1 MKRKASKWMSLLLTL
16 TMALSLLPTPAAA
29 VELEEPTDL
38 PPQEEA
44 ATQEEAAPQET
55 ADTPAE
61 ETEADVVMAE
71 TVETVSWL
79 PDTADLGSEDELLTA
94 YMEHALDDQLH
105 GPQNHAATFGIVARE
120 RLTEPE
126 KTIYDK
132 LKNQIDHVA
141 AGTQHSTVFTIS
153 ETLTPE
159 TVGGPVYQISGNQVA
174 LTPAAEAK
182 KAELSMTAESAR
194 RVADALRNDCPY
206 ALYWWDKTS
215 QLQMGLQET
224 PSKTGSLNP
233 QDIPTLTLTIQL
245 TFTYVVSQDYGS
257 GTTTNTRPEKVQT
270 ALNTAAEIINNAKS
284 KGELEKLQYFKDEI
298 CRLTSYN
305 DEAAKDTYTGG
316 YGDPWQLIYV
326 FDGDTSTNVVCEGY
340 AKAFQYLCDQSG
352 LDCISVTGQLSGGGA
367 SGGSGG
373 HMWNV
378 VTLEGKNYLVDVTN
392 CDEGTVGA
400 PDKLFLKAPASGSME
415 NGYTIVNTTFT
426 YDQETKNLYGSE
438 VLTLATQSY
447 APPQQI
453 TGTVA
458 IDGTAKIGEILTAN
472 VTGAPQDATLVYQ
485 WYRGD
490 AAISG
495 AAGNTYTPNEAA
507 DVNQTIKVVVT
518 ADGYIGEL
526 SASTTDPVAKGDGP
540 VAPSTPTAKSHT
552 HNSITVDAVSGQ
564 EYACVTRGTQPQA
577 GDWKDDST
585 FTGLTANTT
594 YDIYTRVKATDT
606 HNASPSSA
614 VLTVATKAAPI
625 DKVTVTID
633 TPKKGQ
639 SLPTASVTDQP
650 ASVVAK
656 TAWYEGST
664 ASGTPVSGNATAGQV
679 YTAQITLT
687 ATDPSFAD
695 SVSVTLNNESPA
707 NVTPDGSGNLV
718 ITKTFSPTAEKT
730 ITKIEIT
737 TEPKKDYV
745 EGENFDPAGMVVK
758 ATYDD
763 GTVDEQFTAYTVEGG
778 QNLQKGTTSVTIKA
792 GNVNTTVAITVKGKL
807 KADDFTY
814 TAPADLTYDGQPKNA
829 VVEYAKGITVDKA
842 GAITVSYSTAD
853 PTNAGEYTVYIET
866 AGGTEYAPLSK
877 LEIGRFTIT
886 KATPVITV
894 DPSKT
899 VVKNVPVALGAA
911 IQPAGLPLTYTSSPV
926 GIVEVDAQ
934 GSVTGVT
941 TGDATI
947 TVSFAGN
954 NNYEAASKTVQVKV
968 TEKNPVTV
976 TFTAKAE
983 QPYKPEGYALGEQF
997 NAATVDGG
1005 KAITGYRYGG
1015 QNYLTLEELKAVTV
1029 TDVDTY
1035 SVTAYYES
1043 DTEYGEAMANFTIA
1057 KADQAELAITS
1068 TNGTFSQPLTL
1079 TTSGGSGAG
1088 KVTYVIA
1095 EGGTGK
1101 GVIDGDQLTAET
1113 AGTIMVKAA
1122 KAGDDHYNAVESK
1135 AAAIT
1140 IAKAAAVTLADKTIQ
1155 FKAGTTGEKTVNL
1168 SGLMPDD
1175 AGALTYTKG
1184 TESQTGAVAVS
1195 SWSVDNSTG
1204 LVKFALTGG
1213 AANDTVTLPVT
1224 ITSTNYA
1231 DSTVNVVI
1239 TLTDKEVPTVTVEP
1253 ITVTYTGEA
1262 IPASAIKGTAKVGD
1276 SVVEGTWNWKL
1287 NAPVRVADSGTV
1299 AVTFNPTETEKYA
1312 AVEAAV
1318 QVTINKAMPT
1328 GTPSYT
1334 KLTAGQKLSDAKLG
1348 VGSIQPA
1355 GGTIQWVDPESTVV
1369 VEGASYQW
1377 KYTPTDPNYES
1388 LTGSVVLA
1396 QSTPK
1401 PNPNPD
1407 GGSSSGGSSS
1417 GGGSYNPPSKT
1428 ETTKNPDGSTTTT
1441 VTKAD
1446 GTKVETTKGTDGS
1459 QTVVETK
1466 KDGTVITTET
1476 DKSGNKTKTVENKDG
1491 SSVTEVKR
1499 TNGTTSKTTV
1509 NRYGNTESEVKVSGT
1524 AVKEAV
1530 REQRPLELPMP
1541 PVRAEYQS
1549 NDAPVVKVDV
1559 PTGTAI
1565 DVSVPVTYPT
1575 SGTVAVVVHPD
1586 GREEVVRK
1594 STVDGNGVT
1603 FAVNGDTTVKIVDNT
1618 KYFADVPTRYWAAD
1632 NIAFV
1637 TARGL
1642 YNGTSA
1648 STFSPE
1654 KGMTRGML
1662 AKVLHNLENN
1672 PQSGMSAAFTDVNA
1686 DTWCQEAVSW
1696 AADAGIITGYADGSF
1711 HQEKMIN
1718 REQLAV
1724 MLYRYAGSPAHHG
1737 TALNFSDANRLSGYA
1752 QDAMSWAVE
1761 NGIIGGTAQGT
1772 LNPQGT
1778 ATRAQVAAMLTRFL
1792 NQ

>member
-55 ADTPAE
+55 ADAPAE

-71 TVETVSWL
+71 TVETVVPDVEL
-79 PDTADLGSEDELLTA
+79 PSNEECLEGFLYQEAGIHATPFREAA
-94 YMEHALDDQLH
+94 Y
-105 GPQNHAATFGIVARE
+105 N
-120 RLTEPE
+120 RLTTEVE
-126 KTIYDK
+126 KQIYRDLEGKIQKVANGDLVDTKFELKKVWAENTDWKTLSGYLRNVTAAILLDHPYDLYWFNKTNKNNQPGGFYYTGSSSNTGVVSASVYFYVAEAYQDK
-132 LKNQIDHVA
+132 SNTAVC
-141 AGTQHSTVFTIS
+141 
-153 ETLTPE
+153 ETLPMA
-159 TVGGPVYQISGNQVA
+159 GGQTLEIHKNEITTDTTLTKAAAQ
-174 LTPAAEAK
+174 TPAKAQAIVDQEAGK
-182 KAELSMTAESAR
+182 S
-194 RVADALRNDCPY
+194 
-206 ALYWWDKTS
+206 
-215 QLQMGLQET
+215 
-224 PSKTGSLNP
+224 
-233 QDIPTLTLTIQL
+233 
-245 TFTYVVSQDYGS
+245 DY
-257 GTTTNTRPEKVQT
+257 
-270 ALNTAAEIINNAKS
+270 
-284 KGELEKLQYFKDEI
+284 EKLLAYKNKI
-298 CRLTSYN
+298 CELTSYN

-326 FDGDTSTNVVCEGY
+326 FDGDKGTNVVCEGY
-340 AKAFQYLCDQSG
+340 AKAFQYLCDLSTFNNTI
-352 LDCISVTGQLSGGGA
+352 CYTVTGYMNG
-367 SGGSGG
+367 GG
-373 HMWNV
+373 HMWNIV
-378 VTLEGKNYLVDVTN
+378 ALEGNNYLVDVTN

-400 PDKLFLKAPASGSME
+400 PDKLFLKAPASGSMGS
-415 NGYTIVNTTFT
+415 GYTIVNTTFT

-458 IDGTAKIGEILTAN
+458 IGGTAKIGETLTAN

-495 AAGNTYTPNEAA
+495 AAGDTYIPKEAA

-518 ADGYIGEL
+518 ADGYTGEL
-526 SASTTDPVAKGDGP
+526 SASTADQVAKGDGP
-540 VAPSTPTAKSHT
+540 AAPGTPTEKSHT
-552 HNSITVDAVSGQ
+552 HNSITVNAVSGQ
-564 EYACVTRGTQPQA
+564 EYACVTNGAQPQV
-577 GDWKDDST
+577 GDWKDNST

-594 YDIYTRVKATDT
+594 YDIYTRVKATAT

-633 TPKKGQ
+633 TPQKGQ

-1005 KAITGYRYGG
+1005 KAITGYRYAG
-1015 QNYLTLEELKAVTV
+1015 QSYATLEALKAVTV

-1101 GVIDGDQLTAET
+1101 GVIDGDQLTAKT

-1140 IAKAAAVTLADKTIQ
+1140 IAKAAAVTPVDKTIQ

-1168 SGLMPDD
+1168 SGLMPAD

-1239 TLTDKEVPTVTVEP
+1239 TLTDKEVPVVTVEP

-1276 SVVEGTWNWKL
+1276 TVVEGTWSWTGK
-1287 NAPVRVADSGTV
+1287 APVSVADSGTV
-1299 AVTFNPTETEKYA
+1299 SVTFKPTETDKYA
-1312 AVEAAV
+1312 AVETVV
-1318 QVTINKAMPT
+1318 QVTIHKAKPT
-1328 GTPSYT
+1328 GTPTWT
-1334 KLTAGQKLSDAKLG
+1334 KLTAGQKLSDAKLDI
-1348 VGSIQPA
+1348 GSIKPQ
-1355 GGTIQWVDPESTVV
+1355 GGTIQWVDTAGKPLDANTVV

-1509 NRYGNTESEVKVSGT
+1509 DRHGNTESEVKVSGT

-1530 REQRPLELPMP
+1530 REHRPLELPMP

-1586 GREEVVRK
+1586 GREEVLRK

-1737 TALNFSDANRLSGYA
+1737 TALNFSDTNRLSGYA